1 MTVAAGEN
9 VLVVVL
15 DQHPDPDAVRAA
27 VAGPDRIR
35 VRLVAPAHV
44 GPLHWAT
51 TDEGHARTAPRP
63 RRRPEPREATL
74 TGAQCPG
81 GRALAG
87 EADPVLAVQD
97 ALSEFAADRIVVLG
111 EEDAALDASLRRF
124 AIPVER
130 LSEPTPGA
138 DGRSSAV
145 RL

>member
-51 TDEGHARTAPRP
+51 TDEDEDRAQAEAQARA
-63 RRRPEPREATL
+63 EGATL

-138 DGRSSAV
+138 DGASSAV